1 MLGDSYYYGEHS
13 EVVQDARDGGGF
25 APQVPATAPTSSGA
39 AAHRAVAAQ
48 WYVRACR
55 ASAAGMDRSRAD
67 WRGLAADARA
77 RWNLAWM
84 HMMGVPMARSDRLY
98 RSDGEHAAGG
108 SAGTSGALEGEVDLD
123 ASLHFLTES
132 LKRDRTGLAT
142 VLQPILQGGGTQ
154 VLAMWRRILLWLPGS
169 DTDPVTMATGLLKH
183 LGISWGQ

>member
-13 EVVQDARDGGGF
+13 ETLQSAGDDGAF
-25 APQVPATAPTSSGA
+25 APQAPSNVPSQGA

-55 ASAAGMDRSRAD
+55 ASAAGMERSRAD

-84 HMMGVPMARSDRLY
+84 HMMGMPMARGDRLY
-98 RSDGEHAAGG
+98 RSDGEHAVSSRAD
-108 SAGTSGALEGEVDLD
+108 ASGALESKVDLD

-154 VLAMWRRILLWLPGS
+154 VLAIWRRMLLWLPGS
-169 DTDPVTMATGLLKH
+169 DTDPMTMATGLLKH